1 MAVMKAAARERSGTV
16 LCVAG
21 IAAGYFGFAL
31 AVHAVTVNG
40 VESGTQS
47 FRVMGT
53 LAEIIPGSAETNR
66 ASEYAGI
73 ARRVLGEI
81 EADLSIYRPDSQLS
95 RLNMAAGVDWIAV
108 GPHLQKNLELSRRYG
123 ELTFGAFDVT
133 AGPLVRLWGF
143 SGGPIP
149 TSLPSA
155 EVIEAT
161 RSKVGFSRLRVGAGK
176 AFLDGK
182 GMAVDL
188 GGIAKGYAVDI
199 CWEEL
204 RKQGARDFLVNLGG
218 NIRASGSPG
227 AGRNWTVGVRNP
239 FRDGALFGKL
249 DLTDGMGVSTS
260 GNYERFVVIDGKR
273 YAHII
278 DPRSGRPVEG
288 MASVTVIAPT
298 AVEADGIDTGLF
310 VLGAERGRDVLRSM
324 TNCGALFVPSDPSAA
339 MIATPEFLRRFTTEP
354 GTPRPLTR

>member
-1 MAVMKAAARERSGTV
+1 MKEALRGISGSASCLTWLAAAFYG
-16 LCVAG
+16 VA
-21 IAAGYFGFAL
+21 L
-31 AVHAVTVNG
+31 VVHAAAADG
-40 VESGTQS
+40 VATGVQS

-53 LAEIIPGSAETNR
+53 LAEIAPGSMETNR

-73 ARRVLGEI
+73 ARRVFGEI
-81 EADLSIYRPDSQLS
+81 EDELSIYRPDSQLS
-95 RLNMAAGVDWIAV
+95 RLNAAAGVEWVAV
-108 GPHLQKNLELSRRYG
+108 GPHLQKNIELSRRYG
-123 ELTFGAFDVT
+123 ERTGGAFDVT

-143 SGGPIP
+143 SGGQTPAFP
-149 TSLPSA
+149 PST
-155 EVIEAT
+155 EVIEAA
-161 RSKVGFSRLRVGAGK
+161 RSKVGLNRLRVAEGK

-188 GGIAKGYAVDI
+188 GGIAKGYAVDL

-204 RKQGARDFLVNLGG
+204 RKRGARDFLVNLGG
-218 NIRASGSPG
+218 NMRASGKPEP
-227 AGRNWTVGVRNP
+227 GRNWTIGVRNP
-239 FRDGALFGKL
+239 FKDGALLGKL
-249 DLTDGMGVSTS
+249 DLSDGMGVSTS

-310 VLGAERGRDVLRSM
+310 VLGAERGQDALRSA
-324 TNCGALFVPSDPSAA
+324 TNCGALFVPDNPSAA
-339 MIATPEFLRRFTTEP
+339 MVATPEFLKRFIPEP
-354 GTPRPLTR
+354 GTPRLLAR